1 MLSGWLFCLRCSCFS
16 SLKEKRKKAKRK
28 KTGTL
33 TGKQCSNLAEL
44 EKERDP
50 DPKAYY
56 TTLINIFR
64 TYLKGAK
71 GIQSFSK
78 TTDDLSIQLQAQKI
92 PSPAYNSLVQTLR
105 LSDMAKF
112 AAYRPDGSM
121 DQESLTIIKQSITTL
136 EQANVV

>member
-1 MLSGWLFCLRCSCFS
+1 MGWLCWQPYSCFS
-16 SLKEKRKKAKRK
+16 SHRGKKKEGETEKDRNAYRKA
-28 KTGTL
+28 L
-33 TGKQCSNLAEL
+33 QEL
-44 EKERDP
+44 EKLERE
-50 DPKAYY
+50 KAVDAKSFH
-56 TTLINIFR
+56 TELINIFR

-78 TTDDLSIQLQAQKI
+78 TTDDLSIQLQGQKL
-92 PSPAYNSLVQTLR
+92 PSAEYNHLVQMLR
-105 LSDMAKF
+105 LSDLVKF